1 MIPGW
6 TERVAWSK
14 ENRWKDNETTRKLL
28 DLLDEDIAIMI
39 WDQYGS
45 NSLKMLDGSL
55 EKDSLTWLQR
65 FKYFLKIEEF
75 KTPMEQIEKKSK
87 QKKGVKKLNCGCLIH
102 GQIS

>member
-75 KTPMEQIEKKSK
+75 KTPMEQIEKKIK
-87 QKKGVKKLNCGCLIH
+87 TEEGRKEIELWLFNPWTN
-102 GQIS
+102 

>member
-14 ENRWKDNETTRKLL
+14 ENRWKDNEITRKLL
-28 DLLDEDIAIMI
+28 NLFDEDIAIMI

-45 NSLKMLDGSL
+45 NSLKMLDGSFG
-55 EKDSLTWLQR
+55 KDSLTWFQR

-75 KTPMEQIEKKSK
+75 KIPIKQIEKQLKTEEGRREVESW
-87 QKKGVKKLNCGCLIH
+87 LFNPWTN
-102 GQIS
+102 